1 MEEAVRSSAL
11 KKMRHKATWL
21 LAQAVEYDS
30 GRPESG
36 TESGTE
42 NGIVAALRC
51 AQMAASYR
59 RQADNLAI
67 FIAAAEEADA

>member
-1 MEEAVRSSAL
+1 MEVAARSSEL
-11 KKMRHKATWL
+11 KKMRHKVTWL

-36 TESGTE
+36 TE
-42 NGIVAALRC
+42 NGIVAALKC
-51 AQMAASYR
+51 AEMAAAYR

-67 FIAAAEEADA
+67 FITAAEQADA

>member
-1 MEEAVRSSAL
+1 MEGAVRSSAL

-30 GRPESG
+30 GRP
-36 TESGTE
+36 ESGTE